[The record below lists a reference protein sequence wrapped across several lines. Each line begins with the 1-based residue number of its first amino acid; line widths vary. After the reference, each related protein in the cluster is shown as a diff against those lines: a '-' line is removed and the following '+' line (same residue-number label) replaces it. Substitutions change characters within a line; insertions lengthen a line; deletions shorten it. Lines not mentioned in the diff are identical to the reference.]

1 MKLISTIIRRSL
13 HTIVYT
19 LVLLIVVL
27 YLAIHFNLVGLTV
40 DKSLTT
46 ILSDK
51 LGTRVEIDGDV
62 EVDWL
67 NQVVLNRL
75 TVYDQ
80 QDDTL
85 LYARRVMMA
94 YDVWPLLKHH
104 LVLNTCQ
111 LIDFE
116 INARKQEGDSVAN
129 YQFVIDA
136 LLSKEDDSP
145 SFIQQL
151 DLNAI
156 FLRQGHLSYNQY
168 DIDDLSANLHL
179 HDNHLQIKKMH
190 FEGMEAQVKVNRCG
204 LFIDRLKY
212 LREKSQEVQDI
223 FELKGLQIEHKD
235 FLCKA
240 IAKGTSEGIAMELQ
254 QFHLPHG
261 YSKIKGLHSVQ
272 MQSSLFVSHLNAPL
286 DSMLISADIHE
297 SSFRTDILGDFSLNA
312 RLEGMPCDADI
323 QGAIAT
329 GFGNVSL
336 EGHAVTDMQSRAF
349 QLAGHCLTQGFQLTS
364 LLPASAQVGTVA
376 ADTDFELRYA
386 KDSTLFIA
394 MDGWIDRL
402 DFRQHTY
409 HDIQVKGEGSKQD
422 GLKGSIALSD
432 SLGNIDLD
440 FDLNIANTQKRY
452 KIDGVL
458 HHLQPNALHLT
469 DYDLTDSLAISAKVH
484 ADLLASSWQDTEGEV
499 RLTDLRL
506 QRNGKRLDM
515 EPILFEG
522 TADRGQLSSQ
532 LLQMQYRRN
541 RKQKSYSIQGR
552 VPVLNDLAAL
562 LNRPERMTNEAHFA
576 LDVDSLQ
583 QLKNLTLDLPT
594 VFFDAKTR
602 LSLYA
607 EMEKDKHG
615 TLLPIID
622 FSAGNGSHGL
632 SGTLKGEVELAPMDI
647 TLYPTTLLYNNEDE
661 LTLHGGHLA
670 QTEDGSFALQDF
682 SLEGADQS
690 VAASGI
696 LGKNGSK
703 DFIVQLDRFELGQ
716 VFRNFD
722 KGYLQFTGKASGDL
736 VFSSEPENKLHTKG
750 LKIENFAYIDTL
762 LGDANINLDFVF
774 DKKRIDVEADFLSKQ
789 RYRTHAFGNIRLAKH
804 DSLDLYFDTDH
815 LPLGFIN
822 YWSGNIL
829 QQFSGT
835 ITGMARLF
843 GDAKRLELAG
853 HPVVDGRFTHKLLD
867 AHFHLNDTVH
877 LEHNLLYLTDVT
889 VDDCHGHTLQL
900 DAQIKHDH
908 LSEFEYDVNILM
920 PEANQGFLVL
930 DRQPAPGRIY
940 WGQLYASGQAQLR
953 GGHGQHRIN
962 LNVEPTERSWF
973 YLSPREQSFEQEEG
987 AYTFLSFRDKN
998 ALNDLQFQTPGTHLI
1013 QPLSYEDL
1021 AQTTLQQQEAP
1032 TDLQVDM
1039 QINAT
1044 EKCQVY
1050 VQMDPLAD
1058 DKLTCSGRGNLAL
1071 HYDPRRDITLS
1082 GTYSISS
1089 GSYSMNMRGDLMNK
1103 VFQLENTSTVRF
1115 SGVPSEA
1122 ELSLDARYSIPSVN
1136 LRDLDEGITT
1146 LGSLSRSSVPVD
1158 CKLAVTGQLST
1169 PQVSFDLEVKSVSDE
1184 IQAYVHNVIGT
1195 QEMLN
1200 QEVLYLLLFNKFYT
1214 PQYVQTAQNR
1224 SGSELTS
1231 FASASITSQLNQLL
1245 SHVSN
1250 NFTMGTNFRSDKGD
1264 FTDMEM
1270 DLSLSTRLL
1279 DDRLLLNGNV
1289 GYRDP
1294 ANHLGA
1300 AGSSNSFIGDFD
1312 LEFLVNQKG
1321 TVRVKAYSHYN
1332 ERDYSINNALTTQGI
1347 GFILRKDFKTLM
1359 ELFHRRKTPKPVS
1372 TKNTET
1378 PGAK

>member
-1 MKLISTIIRRSL
+1 M
-13 HTIVYT
+13 
-19 LVLLIVVL
+19 LLIVAL

-40 DKSLTT
+40 DNSLTT

-51 LGTRVEIDGDV
+51 LGTRVEIDGEV
-62 EVDWL
+62 EVDWR
-67 NQVVLNRL
+67 NQVVLNRVI
-75 TVYDQ
+75 VYDQ

-94 YDVWPLLKHH
+94 YDVWPLLNHH

-116 INARKQEGDSVAN
+116 VNAKKQEGDSVAN

-136 LLSKEDDSP
+136 LLNKDDNSP

-168 DIDDLSANLHL
+168 AIDDLSANLHL

-190 FEGMEAQVKVNRCG
+190 FEGMDAQVKVNRCD
-204 LFIDRLKY
+204 LFIDRLQY
-212 LREKSQEVQDI
+212 LREKPQEVQDI

-235 FLCKA
+235 LLCRA

-254 QFHLPHG
+254 QLQLPHG
-261 YSKIKGLHSVQ
+261 HSNVKGLLSAKV
-272 MQSSLFVSHLNAPL
+272 QSSLFISHLNAPL
-286 DSMLISADIHE
+286 DSLLISADIHE
-297 SSFRTDILGDFSLNA
+297 SSFRIDTLGNIGLQVH
-312 RLEGMPCDADI
+312 LEGMPCDANLQGTVSTDHGDI
-323 QGAIAT
+323 A
-329 GFGNVSL
+329 L
-336 EGHAVTDMQSRAF
+336 DGHAITNLQSRDF
-349 QLAGHCLTQGFQLTS
+349 QFSGHCLTHGFQLAS
-364 LLPASAQVGTVA
+364 LLPASAQIETVA
-376 ADTDFELRYA
+376 ANTDFEVRYA
-386 KDSTLFIA
+386 KDSTLYLA
-394 MDGWIDRL
+394 LDGTIDRL

-409 HDIQVKGEGSKQD
+409 RNILVKAGGSRNE
-422 GLKGSIALSD
+422 GLKGSIALND
-432 SLGNIDLD
+432 SLGNLDLD
-440 FDLNIANTQKRY
+440 FDLDIAHTQKRY
-452 KIDGVL
+452 KVDGTL
-458 HHLQPNALHLT
+458 QHLQPNALHLT
-469 DYDLTDSLAISAKVH
+469 DFSMTDSLALSGKVH
-484 ADLLASSWQDTEGEV
+484 ADLIASSWQDTEGEV
-499 RLTDLRL
+499 QLTDLLL
-506 QRNGKRLDM
+506 QRNGKQLAL

-552 VPVLNDLAAL
+552 VPVLNELATL

-583 QLKNLTLDLPT
+583 QFKELTLDLPT
-594 VFFDAKTR
+594 VFFDTKTR

-632 SGTLKGEVELAPMDI
+632 SGTLKGEVELNPMEV
-647 TLYPTTLLYNNEDE
+647 TLYPSTLLYNNEDE

-670 QTEDGSFALQDF
+670 QTEDGGFSIQGF
-682 SLEGADQS
+682 SLEGADQAVS
-690 VAASGI
+690 ASGF

-722 KGYLQFTGKASGDL
+722 KGYLQFTGKATGDL
-736 VFSSEPENKLHTKG
+736 VFSSEPESKMHTEG

-762 LGDANINLDFVF
+762 LGDADLNLDFVF
-774 DKKRIDVEADFLSKQ
+774 DKKRIDVEADFLSNK
-789 RYRTHAFGNIRLAKH
+789 RYRTHAYGDIRLGKR

-835 ITGMARLF
+835 ITGPARLF

-908 LSEFEYDVNILM
+908 LSNFDYDVNILM

-940 WGQLYASGQAQLR
+940 WGQLYASGQAHLR

-962 LNVEPTERSWF
+962 LNVEPTEKSWF
-973 YLSPREQSFEQEEG
+973 YLSPREQSFEQEES
-987 AYTFLSFRDKN
+987 AYTFLSFRDKE
-998 ALNDLQFQTPGTHLI
+998 ALSDHLSTAPGTLLL
-1013 QPLSYEDL
+1013 QPLSYEEL
-1021 AQTTLQQQEAP
+1021 VETTLNQEDSP

-1044 EKCQVY
+1044 EKCLVY

-1058 DKLTCSGRGNLAL
+1058 DKLTARGRGNLAL

-1082 GTYSISS
+1082 GTYSINS

-1158 CKLAVTGQLST
+1158 CKLAVTGQLSS

-1347 GFILRKDFKTLM
+1347 GFILRKDFKNFL
-1359 ELFHRRKTPKPVS
+1359 ELFHRRNVQKAIEQ
-1372 TKNTET
+1372 KNTKT
-1378 PGAK
+1378 SKTK

>member
-1 MKLISTIIRRSL
+1 M

-19 LVLLIVVL
+19 LVLLIIAL
-27 YLAIHFNLVGLTV
+27 YLAVHFNLVGLTV

-62 EVDWL
+62 EVDWR

-75 TVYDQ
+75 TIYDQ

-85 LYARRVMMA
+85 LHARRVMLA
-94 YDVWPLLKHH
+94 YDVWPLLQHH

-111 LIDFE
+111 LIDFDL
-116 INARKQEGDSVAN
+116 NGRKQEGDSVAN
-129 YQFVIDA
+129 YQFFIDA
-136 LLSKEDDSP
+136 LLNKDNDSP
-145 SFIQQL
+145 SFIQQF

-156 FLRQGHLSYNQY
+156 FLRQGHIAYNQY
-168 DIDDLSANLHL
+168 ALDDLSANLHL
-179 HDNHLQIKKMH
+179 HDNHLQIKKLH
-190 FEGMEAQVKVNRCG
+190 FEGMDALVKVNRCD

-212 LREKSQEVQDI
+212 LRSKPQEVQDI
-223 FELKGLQIEHKD
+223 FKLKGLQIEHKD
-235 FLCKA
+235 LLCKA
-240 IAKGTSEGIAMELQ
+240 IAKGTSEGIALELQ
-254 QFHLPHG
+254 QLQLPHG
-261 YSKIKGLHSVQ
+261 HSKIQGLRSAHVQ
-272 MQSSLFVSHLNAPL
+272 TSLFVSNLNAPL
-286 DSMLISADIHE
+286 DSLLISADIHD
-297 SSFRTDILGDFSLNA
+297 SSFRTDTLGDIA
-312 RLEGMPCDADI
+312 IKAHLEGMPCHVEI
-323 QGAIAT
+323 EGAAT
-329 GFGNVSL
+329 TGLGNFTL
-336 EGHAVTDMQSRAF
+336 DGYAITDLQTRAF
-349 QLAGHCLTQGFQLTS
+349 QLTGHCLTQGFQLSS
-364 LLPASAQVGTVA
+364 LLPASAQIGEVA
-376 ADTDFELRYA
+376 ANTDFEVRYIQ
-386 KDSTLFIA
+386 DSTLLLA
-394 MDGWIDRL
+394 LDGMIDRL
-402 DFRQHTY
+402 EFRQHTY
-409 HDIQVKGEGSKQD
+409 HGIQVKGEGTKAG
-422 GLKGSIALSD
+422 GLKGSIALND

-440 FDLNIANTQKRY
+440 FDLDIANSQKRY
-452 KIDGVL
+452 KIDGL
-458 HHLQPNALHLT
+458 LQHLQPNALHLT
-469 DYDLTDSLAISAKVH
+469 DNELTDSLALSARVH
-484 ADLLASSWQDTEGEV
+484 ADLLASSWSDTEGEV
-499 RLTDLRL
+499 QLTDLVL
-506 QRNGKRLDM
+506 QRNGKQMDM
-515 EPILFEG
+515 EPIRFEG
-522 TADRGQLSSQ
+522 TADRGQLNSQ
-532 LLQMQYRRN
+532 MLQLQYRRN

-562 LNRPERMTNEAHFA
+562 LNRPERMTNEAHFL

-583 QLKNLTLDLPT
+583 QLKNLTVDLPT

-632 SGTLKGEVELAPMDI
+632 SGTLKGEVEINPMEV
-647 TLYPTTLLYNNEDE
+647 TLYPTTLLYNNEEE

-670 QTEDGSFALQDF
+670 QTEDGSFAIQDF
-682 SLEGADQS
+682 SLEGTDQS
-690 VAASGI
+690 VAASGVF
-696 LGKNGSK
+696 GKNGSK
-703 DFIVQLDRFELGQ
+703 DFIIQLEHFELGQ

-736 VFSSEPENKLHTKG
+736 VFSSEPENKLHTEG
-750 LKIENFAYIDTL
+750 LQIENFAYIDTL

-774 DKKRIDVEADFLSKQ
+774 DKKKIDVEAEFLSSQK
-789 RYRTHAFGNIRLAKH
+789 YRTHAYGDIRLGKR

-829 QQFSGT
+829 QQFTGT
-835 ITGMARLF
+835 ITGPARLF

-867 AHFHLNDTVH
+867 AYFHLNDTVH

-908 LSEFEYDVNILM
+908 LSNFDYDVNVLM

-962 LNVEPTERSWF
+962 LNVEPTEKSWF
-973 YLSPREQSFEQEEG
+973 YLSPRERSFEQDE
-987 AYTFLSFRDKN
+987 AVYTFLSFRDKEAQN
-998 ALNDLQFQTPGTHLI
+998 SLSETLTSTQLM

-1021 AQTTLQQQEAP
+1021 STAPLKQQESP

-1058 DKLTCSGRGNLAL
+1058 DKLTCRGRGNLAL
-1071 HYDPRRDITLS
+1071 HYDPRRDISLS
-1082 GTYSISS
+1082 GTYSITS

-1103 VFQLENTSTVRF
+1103 VFLLENTSTVRF

-1169 PQVSFDLEVKSVSDE
+1169 PQVSFDLEVKNVSDE

-1224 SGSELTS
+1224 NGSELTS

-1300 AGSSNSFIGDFD
+1300 TGRSNSFIGDFD

-1332 ERDYSINNALTTQGI
+1332 ERYYSINNALTTQGI
-1347 GFILRKDFKTLM
+1347 GFILRKDFRNFRDLFLRRSLNKAGFNSPKT
-1359 ELFHRRKTPKPVS
+1359 ESK
-1372 TKNTET
+1372 
-1378 PGAK
+1378 

>member
-1 MKLISTIIRRSL
+1 MKRLSTIIRRSL
-13 HTIVYT
+13 HTIVYSV
-19 LVLLIVVL
+19 VLLIVAL
-27 YLAIHFNLVGLTV
+27 YLATRFNLVGLTV

-62 EVDWL
+62 EVDWR

-75 TVYDQ
+75 TIYDQ

-94 YDVWPLLKHH
+94 YDVWPLLSHH

-111 LIDFE
+111 LIDFDL
-116 INARKQEGDSVAN
+116 RGKKQEGDSVTN
-129 YQFVIDA
+129 FQFVIDA
-136 LLSKEDDSP
+136 FRNPDDDSP

-156 FLRQGHLSYNQY
+156 LLRQGHISYNQY
-168 DIDDLSANLHL
+168 AVNDLSANLHL

-190 FEGMEAQVKVNRCG
+190 FESMDALVKANRCD
-204 LFIDRLKY
+204 LFVDRLQY
-212 LREKSQEVQDI
+212 LRKKPQEVQDI

-235 FLCKA
+235 LLCKA
-240 IAKGTSEGIAMELQ
+240 IAKGSSEGIAVELQ
-254 QFHLPHG
+254 QLQLPHG
-261 YSKIKGLHSVQ
+261 HSKIRGLHSAQV
-272 MQSSLFVSHLNAPL
+272 QSSLFVSRLNAPL
-286 DSMLISADIHE
+286 DSLLVSMDIHE
-297 SSFRTDILGDFSLNA
+297 SSFRTDTLGDLSIKA
-312 RLEGMPCDADI
+312 HLEGMPCDANF
-323 QGAIAT
+323 QGAIST
-329 GFGNVSL
+329 SLGNVTL
-336 EGHAVTDMQSRAF
+336 EGHAISNLQQRAF
-349 QLAGHCLTQGFQLTS
+349 QVAGHCLTSGFQLAT

-376 ADTDFELRYA
+376 ANTDFEIRYA
-386 KDSTLFIA
+386 QDSTLFLA
-394 MDGWIDRL
+394 MDGKIDRL

-409 HDIQVKGEGSKQD
+409 HDIQIKGEGSKKD
-422 GLKGSIALSD
+422 GLKGSIALND
-432 SLGNIDLD
+432 SLGNIDLN
-440 FDLNIANTQKRY
+440 FDLNMTNVQKRY
-452 KIDGVL
+452 KIDGML
-458 HHLQPNALHLT
+458 HQLQPNALHLT
-469 DYDLTDSLAISAKVH
+469 DYELTDSLTISAKIH

-499 RLTDLRL
+499 QLTNLKL
-506 QRNGKRLDM
+506 QRNEKQLEM
-515 EPILFEG
+515 EPIYFEG

-532 LLQMQYRRN
+532 MLQMQYRRN
-541 RKQKSYSIQGR
+541 KKQKSYNIQGR
-552 VPVLNDLAAL
+552 IPVQNDLATL

-583 QLKNLTLDLPT
+583 QLRSLTLDLPT

-615 TLLPIID
+615 TLLPILD

-632 SGTLKGEVELAPMDI
+632 SGTLKGEVELDPLEI

-670 QTEDGSFALQDF
+670 QTDDGSFALQNF

-690 VAASGI
+690 VSASGI
-696 LGKNGSK
+696 LGKNGDK

-736 VFSSEPENKLHTKG
+736 VFSSEPENKLHTEG

-762 LGDANINLDFVF
+762 LGDADINLDFVF
-774 DKKRIDVEADFLSKQ
+774 DKKKIDVEANFLSDH
-789 RYRTHAFGNIRLAKH
+789 RYHTHAYGDIRLGKR

-822 YWSGNIL
+822 YWTGNIL
-829 QQFSGT
+829 QKFTGT
-835 ITGMARLF
+835 ITGPARLF

-889 VDDCHGHTLQL
+889 VDDCHGHTMQL

-908 LSEFEYDVNILM
+908 LSHFDYDVNILM

-940 WGQLYASGQAQLR
+940 WGQLYASGQAHLR

-962 LNVEPTERSWF
+962 LNVEPTEKSWF
-973 YLSPREQSFEQEEG
+973 YLSPREKSFDQEEN
-987 AYTFLSFRDKN
+987 AYSFLSFRDKDSLGDRQDTN
-998 ALNDLQFQTPGTHLI
+998 SSSHLL
-1013 QPLSYEDL
+1013 QPLSYEEL
-1021 AQTTLQQQEAP
+1021 AATTHKQQEAP

-1044 EKCQVY
+1044 EKCLVY
-1050 VQMDPLAD
+1050 VQMDPLAE
-1058 DKLTCSGRGNLAL
+1058 DKLTCRGSGDLAL

-1082 GTYSISS
+1082 GTYSINS

-1103 VFQLENTSTVRF
+1103 VFQLQNTSTVRF

-1122 ELSLDARYSIPSVN
+1122 ELSLDAHYSIPSVN

-1158 CKLAVTGQLST
+1158 CKLAVTGQLSS

-1214 PQYVQTAQNR
+1214 PQYVQAAQSRN
-1224 SGSELTS
+1224 GSELTS

-1300 AGSSNSFIGDFD
+1300 TGRSNSFIGDFD

-1347 GFILRKDFKTLM
+1347 GFILRKDFKNFYD
-1359 ELFHRRKTPKPVS
+1359 LFLRRNDKKVKAN
-1372 TKNTET
+1372 TK
-1378 PGAK
+1378 

>member
-1 MKLISTIIRRSL
+1 MKLLSTIIRRSL

-19 LVLLIVVL
+19 LVLLIVAL

-40 DKSLTT
+40 DKSLTA

-51 LGTRVEIDGDV
+51 LGTRVEIGGDV
-62 EVDWL
+62 EVDWR

-75 TVYDQ
+75 TIYDQ

-94 YDVWPLLKHH
+94 YDVWPLLSHH

-116 INARKQEGDSVAN
+116 INARKQEEDSVAN

-136 LLSKEDDSP
+136 LLNKEDNGP

-156 FLRQGHLSYNQY
+156 FLRRGLLSYNHHVLN
-168 DIDDLSANLHL
+168 DLSANLHL

-190 FEGMEAQVKVNRCG
+190 FESMEAQVKVNRCD
-204 LFIDRLKY
+204 LFIDRLQY
-212 LREKSQEVQDI
+212 LREKPEDVQEI

-235 FLCKA
+235 LICKA

-254 QFHLPHG
+254 QLQLPHG
-261 YSKIKGLHSVQ
+261 HSRLQGVRSAQ
-272 MQSSLFVSHLNAPL
+272 VQSSLFVSHLNAPL
-286 DSMLISADIHE
+286 DSLFFSADIHE
-297 SSFRTDILGDFSLNA
+297 SSFRTDTLGDISLKA
-312 RLEGMPCDADI
+312 HLEGMPCDADI
-323 QGAIAT
+323 QGAITT
-329 GFGNVSL
+329 GLGNVSL
-336 EGHAVTDMQSRAF
+336 EGQAITDLQTRAF
-349 QLAGHCLTQGFQLTS
+349 QLAGHITTQGFQLAS
-364 LLPASAQVGTVA
+364 LLPASSQVGIVA
-376 ADTDFELRYA
+376 ANTDFEVRYMQ
-386 KDSTLFIA
+386 DSTLFLA

-409 HDIQVKGEGSKQD
+409 HDIQIKSEGSKKE

-440 FDLNIANTQKRY
+440 FDLSTANAQNRY

-469 DYDLTDSLAISAKVH
+469 DYELTDSLAISAKVH
-484 ADLLASSWQDTEGEV
+484 ADLIASSWQDAEGEV
-499 RLTDLRL
+499 LLKEIRL
-506 QRNGKRLDM
+506 QRNGKRMNL

-522 TADRGQLSSQ
+522 TADRGRLSSQ

-562 LNRPERMTNEAHFA
+562 LNRPERMSNDAHFA

-583 QLKNLTLDLPT
+583 QIKDLTLDLPT

-602 LSLYA
+602 LSIYA
-607 EMEKDKHG
+607 EMEKDIHG

-632 SGTLKGEVELAPMDI
+632 SGTLKGEVELDPMGI

-670 QTEDGSFALQDF
+670 QTEDGGFAIQGF
-682 SLEGADQS
+682 SLEGANQS
-690 VAASGI
+690 VSASGV

-703 DFIVQLDRFELGQ
+703 DFIVQLDHFELGQ

-736 VFSSEPENKLHTKG
+736 VFSSEPENKLHTEG

-762 LGDANINLDFVF
+762 LGDANLNLDFVF
-774 DKKRIDVEADFLSKQ
+774 DKKIIEVEADFLSDQ
-789 RYRTHAFGNIRLAKH
+789 RYRSHAYGDIRLGKH
-804 DSLDLYFDTDH
+804 DSLDLYFDTNR

-835 ITGMARLF
+835 VTGPVRLF

-853 HPVVDGRFTHKLLD
+853 HPLVDGRFTHKLLD

-877 LEHNLLYLTDVT
+877 LEHNLLYLSDVT

-900 DAQIKHDH
+900 DAQVKHDH
-908 LSEFEYDVNILM
+908 LSKFEYDVNILM
-920 PEANQGFLVL
+920 PDANQGFLVL

-940 WGQLYASGQAQLR
+940 WGQLYASGQAHLR

-962 LNVEPTERSWF
+962 LNVEPTEKSWF
-973 YLSPREQSFEQEEG
+973 YLSPREQSFEQDED
-987 AYTFLSFRDKN
+987 AYTFLTFRDKN
-998 ALNDLQFQTPGTHLI
+998 ALNTQHTLTSNSHLM
-1013 QPLSYEDL
+1013 PTLSYEEL
-1021 AQTTLQQQEAP
+1021 AEKTHQKQEDP

-1044 EKCQVY
+1044 DKCLVY

-1058 DKLTCSGRGNLAL
+1058 DKLTCRGGGNLAL

-1082 GTYSISS
+1082 GTYSINS

-1103 VFQLENTSTVRF
+1103 VFQLQNTSTVRF

-1158 CKLAVTGQLST
+1158 CKLAVTGQLSS
-1169 PQVSFDLEVKSVSDE
+1169 PQVSFDLEVKNVSDE

-1300 AGSSNSFIGDFD
+1300 TGSSNSFIGDFD

-1332 ERDYSINNALTTQGI
+1332 ERYYSINNALTTQGI
-1347 GFILRKDFKTLM
+1347 GFILRKDFKTLLD
-1359 ELFHRRKTPKPVS
+1359 LFHKRNSPK
-1372 TKNTET
+1372 KNS
-1378 PGAK
+1378 K

>member
-1 MKLISTIIRRSL
+1 MKLLSTIIRRSL
-13 HTIVYT
+13 HAIVYS
-19 LVLLIVVL
+19 LVLLIVFL
-27 YLAIHFNLVGLTV
+27 YLAVHFNLVGLTV

-46 ILSDK
+46 IFSDK
-51 LGTRVEIDGDV
+51 LGTRVEIGGEV
-62 EVDWL
+62 EVDWR

-75 TVYDQ
+75 TIYDQ

-94 YDVWPLLKHH
+94 YDVWPLLQHH

-136 LLSKEDDSP
+136 LLNKEDNGP

-168 DIDDLSANLHL
+168 ALGNLSTNLHL

-190 FEGMEAQVKVNRCG
+190 FESMEALVKVNRCD
-204 LFIDRLKY
+204 LFIDRLQY
-212 LREKSQEVQDI
+212 LREKPQEALDI
-223 FELKGLQIEHKD
+223 FELKGLQIDHND
-235 FLCKA
+235 LLCRA
-240 IAKGTSEGIAMELQ
+240 IAKGTSEGIAVELQ
-254 QFHLPHG
+254 QLQLPHG
-261 YSKIKGLHSVQ
+261 HSKIKGLRSAKV
-272 MQSSLFVSHLNAPL
+272 QSSLFISNLNAPL
-286 DSMLISADIHE
+286 DSLLISADIHD
-297 SSFRTDILGDFSLNA
+297 SSLKTDTLGNIGIQA
-312 RLEGMPCDADI
+312 HLEGMPCDADF
-323 QGAIAT
+323 QGAITT
-329 GFGNVSL
+329 GLGDIEL
-336 EGHAVTDMQSRAF
+336 DGHAITNLQSRTF
-349 QLAGHCLTQGFQLTS
+349 QFAGHCLTQGFQLAS
-364 LLPASAQVGTVA
+364 ILPASTQIGTVA
-376 ADTDFELRYA
+376 ANTDFEIRYA
-386 KDSTLFIA
+386 KDSALYLA
-394 MDGWIDRL
+394 LDGAIDRL

-409 HDIQVKGEGSKQD
+409 HDILVKAGGSKAE
-422 GLKGSIALSD
+422 GLKGSIMLND
-432 SLGNIDLD
+432 SLGNIDLN
-440 FDLNIANTQKRY
+440 FDLDIAHSLKRY
-452 KIDGVL
+452 KVDGMV

-469 DYDLTDSLAISAKVH
+469 DLALTDSLALSGKVH
-484 ADLLASSWQDTEGEV
+484 ADLMASGWQDTEGEV
-499 RLTDLRL
+499 RLTDLIL
-506 QRNGKRLDM
+506 QRNGNRLDM
-515 EPILFEG
+515 EPVLFEG

-552 VPVLNDLAAL
+552 IPVLNDLAAL
-562 LNRPERMTNEAHFA
+562 LNRPERMTNVAHFA
-576 LDVDSLQ
+576 VDVDSLQ
-583 QLKNLTLDLPT
+583 QISELVFDLPT

-602 LSLYA
+602 LSVYA
-607 EMEKDKHG
+607 EMEKDQTG

-632 SGTLKGEVELAPMDI
+632 SGTLKGEVELSPMEV
-647 TLYPTTLLYNNEDE
+647 TLYPTTLLYNNEEE
-661 LTLHGGHLA
+661 LTLNGAHLA
-670 QTEDGSFALQDF
+670 QTEDGSFAIQDF

-690 VAASGI
+690 VSASGI

-722 KGYLQFTGKASGDL
+722 KGYLQFTGKATGDL
-736 VFSSEPENKLHTKG
+736 VFSSEPEGKLHTEG

-762 LGDANINLDFVF
+762 LGDADLNLDFVF
-774 DKKRIDVEADFLSKQ
+774 DKKRIDVDANFLSDH
-789 RYRTHAFGNIRLAKH
+789 RYRTHAYGDIRLGKR

-822 YWSGNIL
+822 YWTGNIL

-835 ITGMARLF
+835 INGPVRLF

-853 HPVVDGRFTHKLLD
+853 HPKVDGRFTHKLLD

-877 LEHNLLYLTDVT
+877 LEHNLLYLSDVS

-900 DAQIKHDH
+900 DAQVKHDH
-908 LSEFEYDVNILM
+908 LSNFEYDVNILM

-940 WGQLYASGQAQLR
+940 WGQLFASGQAQLR

-973 YLSPREQSFEQEEG
+973 YLSPREQSFEQDE
-987 AYTFLSFRDKN
+987 AIYTFLSFRDKN
-998 ALNDLQFQTPGTHLI
+998 TLSNQSSSKSDSHLI
-1013 QPLSYEDL
+1013 QPLSYEEL
-1021 AQTTLQQQEAP
+1021 TETTHQKQESP

-1044 EKCQVY
+1044 EKCLVY

-1058 DKLTCSGRGNLAL
+1058 DKLTCRGRGNLAL

-1082 GTYSISS
+1082 GTYSINS

-1103 VFQLENTSTVRF
+1103 VFQLQNTSTVRF

-1158 CKLAVTGQLST
+1158 CKLAVTGQLSS

-1300 AGSSNSFIGDFD
+1300 TGSSNSFIGDFD

-1347 GFILRKDFKTLM
+1347 GFILRKDFRNFL
-1359 ELFHRRKTPKPVS
+1359 ELFHRRNTPKPVIK
-1372 TKNTET
+1372 KNAEASI
-1378 PGAK
+1378 AK